1 MKYKNCVVIA
11 EAGCN
16 HMGDLGIAKEMI
28 LMAKICGANYVK
40 FQKRDMK
47 GHPEW
52 KNKLYDN
59 RNSFGLNYLEHRQ
72 HLEFSLEQHKELKTF
87 CENKNIGYACSVW
100 DIKSVKEIISLDPK
114 FIKIP
119 SALNNNYDLLNYIF
133 TNYNKDVH
141 ISLGMATKKEKDIL
155 FNYIQDKKDKVVLY
169 WTTSEYPANFTN
181 LFLLEINNLLKLFKR
196 VGYSGH
202 NLGISVDI
210 CAYTLGVEWVE
221 RHFTLDRTM
230 KGSDHSASL
239 EPTGLQKLC
248 RDLKAAEKAL
258 TYKYDDITEGEKIN
272 RDKLRST

>member
-1 MKYKNCVVIA
+1 MECKKCIVVA

-40 FQKRDMK
+40 FQKRDME

-100 DIKSVKEIISLDPK
+100 DIKSVKEIISLDPNY
-114 FIKIP
+114 IKIP
-119 SALNNNYDLLNYIF
+119 SALNENYDLLNYVF
-133 TNYNKDVH
+133 NNYNKDVH
-141 ISLGMATKKEKDIL
+141 ISLGMITKQEKDVL
-155 FNYIQDKKDKVVLY
+155 FNYLEDKIDRIVLY
-169 WTTSEYPANFTN
+169 HTTSEYPCPFDN
-181 LFLLEINNLLKLFKR
+181 LFLLEISELLKIYKR

-202 NLGISVDI
+202 HLGISVDI
-210 CAYTLGVEWVE
+210 SAYTLGCQFIE

-230 KGSDHSASL
+230 KGNDHSSSL

-248 RDLKAAEKAL
+248 RDLKATEKAL
-258 TYKYDDITEGEKIN
+258 TYKGNDITKEEKIN
-272 RDKLRST
+272 RDNLKST